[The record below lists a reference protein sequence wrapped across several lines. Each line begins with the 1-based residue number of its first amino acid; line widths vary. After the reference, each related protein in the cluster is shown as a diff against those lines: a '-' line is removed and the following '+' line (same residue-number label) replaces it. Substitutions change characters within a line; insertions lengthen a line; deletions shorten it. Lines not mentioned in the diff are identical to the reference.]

1 MLNFSSVVR
10 IPREYT
16 TRMHFNST
24 STVPDIWRVFGDYTW
39 GTTAVSGFWDV
50 PEWAVSASGQSDKK
64 WFAVAPLLLYRTGEK
79 EPIRMALEPEASVI
93 DFSAT
98 YTPSGSPSVVA
109 TSGKDVELA
118 PSMHSESKFR
128 QYRDLAGQTSLEEG
142 IHITT
147 SFDYRYGAYDF
158 PLSDA
163 RVATTGCAFHW
174 ISQSK
179 KTTYVPDQ
187 SVSATC
193 GVVNNPTFTCLP
205 CILTLFF
212 GPYAEDAIPSEFSAC
227 IQLRSAST
235 SQTCST
241 SPASSRSRAPQ

>member
-16 TRMHFNST
+16 TRMHFNSA
-24 STVPDIWRVFGDYTW
+24 SPVPDIWRVFGDHTW

-50 PEWAVSASGQSDKK
+50 PEWAVSAPGQSDKK
-64 WFAVAPLLLYRTGEK
+64 WFAAAPLLLYRTGEK
-79 EPIRMALEPEASVI
+79 EPICMALEPEASVI
-93 DFSAT
+93 DFSCT
-98 YTPSGSPSVVA
+98 YTPFGSPSVVV
-109 TSGKDVELA
+109 TSGKDAELA

-128 QYRDLAGQTSLEEG
+128 LYRDLAGNTNLEDG
-142 IHITT
+142 VRITT
-147 SFDYRYGAYDF
+147 SFNSSAGAYDF

-163 RVATTGCAFHW
+163 RVTTTGCAFHW
-174 ISQSK
+174 ISQSR
-179 KTTYVPDQ
+179 KTTYVPGQ

-193 GVVNNPTFTCLP
+193 GVVNNPTFTCFP
-205 CILTLFF
+205 CVLTLFF
-212 GPYAEDAIPSEFSAC
+212 GPYAEGAMPPEFSAC